1 MSFRSGKRWNINE
14 VLRLQREYELLE
26 MNVYQIAKK
35 HQRSVIAVV
44 CRLETE
50 GFITDSASARGYS
63 VSDVVASEI
72 AKQMQSRVCTRSRS
86 LRSARPLC
94 NAR

>member
-1 MSFRSGKRWNINE
+1 MSFRSGKRWGINE

-26 MNVYQIAKK
+26 MNVHQIAKK
-35 HQRSVIAVV
+35 HERSVIAIV

-72 AKQMQSRVCTRSRS
+72 AKQMQSRVCTRSHS
-86 LRSARPLC
+86 LRCARPLS
-94 NAR
+94 NSR